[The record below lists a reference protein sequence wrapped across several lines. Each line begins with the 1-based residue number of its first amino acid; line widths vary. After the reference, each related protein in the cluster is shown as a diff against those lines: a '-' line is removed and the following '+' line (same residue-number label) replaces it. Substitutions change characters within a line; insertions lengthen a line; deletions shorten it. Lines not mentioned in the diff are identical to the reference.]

1 VFRGCLI
8 GAPFSLLLWG
18 IILVAMMLLMR
29 HCHAI

>member
-18 IILVAMMLLMR
+18 IILVAIMAWLR
-29 HCHAI
+29 HCQAV